1 MAAREIDPRAPEPP
15 YRQIAADLIEE
26 IERGVLAPGR
36 PLPSEK
42 ELTVLYGV
50 ARNTARSALA
60 VLRERGL
67 IYTVTGRGSYV
78 AAPADDGESGGRA
91 DG

>member
-1 MAAREIDPRAPEPP
+1 MAASEIDPRAPEPP
-15 YRQIAADLIEE
+15 YRQIAAVLTAE
-26 IERGVLAPGR
+26 IERGDLLPGR

-42 ELTVLYGV
+42 ELTERFGV

-67 IYTVTGRGSYV
+67 VFTVSGRGTYV
-78 AAPADDGESGGRA
+78 AEPSEPAGGQ
-91 DG
+91 